1 MEQLGKHFKKI
12 AGAALTRHGF
22 AYADLLAH
30 WPDILGPELS
40 RHCLPEKLSF
50 PRDPSGTAKTGGTLT
65 LRARYGRAL
74 DVQYSAPAII
84 ERVNAYCGY
93 NVVVALKVLQGALP
107 EPAAPPPA
115 RPTTCPTRSGGCP
128 AGKTRSR
135 ACRIGRW
142 PTQGCAI
149 AAGSWCDGFQKTPAG
164 AVNRFDSVA

>member
-30 WPDILGPELS
+30 WQDILGPELS

-74 DVQYSAPAII
+74 DVQYAAPMII
-84 ERVNAYCGY
+84 ERLNRYCGF
-93 NVVVALKVLQGALP
+93 NVVVSLKVLQGALP
-107 EPAAPPPA
+107 EPPAPRPSPA
-115 RPTTCPTRSGGCP
+115 SLGAGEQAKLDAELAGMADGPLKDALSRLGSGALG
-128 AGKTRSR
+128 
-135 ACRIGRW
+135 GRKEAR
-142 PTQGCAI
+142 G
-149 AAGSWCDGFQKTPAG
+149 
-164 AVNRFDSVA
+164 R

>member
-84 ERVNAYCGY
+84 
-93 NVVVALKVLQGALP
+93 
-107 EPAAPPPA
+107 AA
-115 RPTTCPTRSGGCP
+115 
-128 AGKTRSR
+128 
-135 ACRIGRW
+135 IM
-142 PTQGCAI
+142 
-149 AAGSWCDGFQKTPAG
+149 SWW
-164 AVNRFDSVA
+164 R

>member
-65 LRARYGRAL
+65 LRARFGRAL

-107 EPAAPPPA
+107 EPPAPPPA
-115 RPTTCPTRSGGCP
+115 PPVLGAAQRTKLDQELAGLGDGRLKDALSRLGASAMAAKKRPL
-128 AGKTRSR
+128 
-135 ACRIGRW
+135 GR
-142 PTQGCAI
+142 
-149 AAGSWCDGFQKTPAG
+149 
-164 AVNRFDSVA
+164 

>member
-107 EPAAPPPA
+107 EPAAPAPAPPVL
-115 RPTTCPTRSGGCP
+115 G
-128 AGKTRSR
+128 AGQRAKLDQELAGLGDGRLKDALSR
-135 ACRIGRW
+135 LG
-142 PTQGCAI
+142 
-149 AAGSWCDGFQKTPAG
+149 AG
-164 AVNRFDSVA
+164 AMASKRRPLGR

>member
-107 EPAAPPPA
+107 EPPAPAPAPPVLGA
-115 RPTTCPTRSGGCP
+115 AQRAKLDQEL
-128 AGKTRSR
+128 AGLGDGRLKDALSR
-135 ACRIGRW
+135 LG
-142 PTQGCAI
+142 
-149 AAGSWCDGFQKTPAG
+149 AG
-164 AVNRFDSVA
+164 AMASKRRPLGR